1 MQLSK
6 SGNTI
11 HENMAQT
18 LMYDNRIY
26 NMLAIQS
33 AYFILLYL
41 LHLFANEKKSTQQ
54 NMMKKALNNVEFSIW
69 EILR

>member
-18 LMYDNRIY
+18 LIDDNRIY

-33 AYFILLYL
+33 AYFMLLYL

-54 NMMKKALNNVEFSIW
+54 NMMKKALNNVEFLIW

>member
-18 LMYDNRIY
+18 LIDDNRIY
-26 NMLAIQS
+26 NMLVIQS